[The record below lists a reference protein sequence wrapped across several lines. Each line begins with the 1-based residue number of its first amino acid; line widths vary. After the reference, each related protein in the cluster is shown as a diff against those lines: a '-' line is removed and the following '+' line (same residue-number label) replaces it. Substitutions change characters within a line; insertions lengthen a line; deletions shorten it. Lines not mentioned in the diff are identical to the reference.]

1 MSFRL
6 ATTALI
12 LTLCGVSPAFADTSS
27 AVPEPSTLMLFG
39 LGVAGVIIGRE
50 GGRKRRD

>member
-6 ATTALI
+6 VISALI
-12 LTLCGVSPAFADTSS
+12 LTLCGVSPALAETSS

-39 LGVAGVIIGRE
+39 LGVAGVIIGRS
-50 GGRKRRD
+50 GGRKPRD